1 LPWPFRPSLA
11 SVPPRDQHR
20 IPSYIP
26 IANEVARELG
36 AELDAVPQS
45 TLNEVLL
52 DQSTTAHILGGCA
65 IAGSPDEG
73 VIDLD
78 FQVFGHPGLYVMD
91 ATVIGANLGANPSL
105 TITALAE
112 YACSR
117 FPAKPV

>member
-1 LPWPFRPSLA
+1 
-11 SVPPRDQHR
+11 VPPHGQER

-36 AELDAVPQS
+36 VELDAVPQS
-45 TLNEVLL
+45 SLNEVLL

-65 IAGSPDEG
+65 IAGSPEEG

-78 FQVFGHPGLYVMD
+78 FQAFGHPGLYVMD

-117 FPAKPV
+117 FPPRPA

>member
-1 LPWPFRPSLA
+1 VSD
-11 SVPPRDQHR
+11 PPRGQER

-36 AELDAVPQS
+36 VELDAVPQS
-45 TLNEVLL
+45 SLNEVLL

-65 IAGSPDEG
+65 IAGTPEQG

-117 FPAKPV
+117 FPARPA